1 MMCTTENVLKIQ
13 YRQNS
18 SGSVE
23 RITGNTDIS
32 QQINNKILGKYIV
45 KLYVDDIPHTH
56 TKKRCSLVQW
66 ALQSRQIQEKTK
78 IRRCPL
84 KPVRLKD
91 TTVTLKCYK
100 T

>member
-23 RITGNTDIS
+23 RITGNTNIS

-45 KLYVDDIPHTH
+45 KLYVDDIPPQ
-56 TKKRCSLVQW
+56 KKKVQ
-66 ALQSRQIQEKTK
+66 LGTMGTTITTNSRKNKNKEMPFEA
-78 IRRCPL
+78 C
-84 KPVRLKD
+84 
-91 TTVTLKCYK
+91 
-100 T
+100 